1 MEKKP
6 SKALRNIA
14 IILMGLTTFMNL
26 VGGIGTVCAAF
37 ILEHQETLGVVGYG
51 WLYKIFMITTI
62 LIGIAGVWM
71 VVKMAKGGDKV
82 LRNALI
88 ILGLGTLV
96 GGVHYFSSMSIRGA
110 GAPANMK
117 FYFNAA
123 TLVVFILFTLPGIR
137 ERLDFSQK
145 GGDSEAMGGGIAA
158 IVSGL
163 LTLTTFAWAGPSH
176 TFHGHN
182 WVDDLD
188 LAVIFLGVSLLV
200 IGAGL
205 VGWAVKNSLVAFSQV
220 VESKKIEH

>member
-6 SKALRNIA
+6 SKALRVIA
-14 IILMGLTTFMNL
+14 IILMGLTAFMNL

-37 ILEHQETLGVVGYG
+37 IPKFSETLGIEGYA

-62 LIGIAGVWM
+62 LIGVGGVWG
-71 VVKMAKGGDKV
+71 VVRLGKGGVNVFK
-82 LRNALI
+82 NALLV
-88 ILGLGTLV
+88 LGLGTLL
-96 GGVHYFSSMSIRGA
+96 GGAHYITSMSVRGNA
-110 GAPANMK
+110 APANVK
-117 FYFNAA
+117 FYINIF
-123 TLVVFILFTLPGIR
+123 TLVVFLLFTLPGIR
-137 ERLDFSQK
+137 ERLDFSHK

-176 TFHGHN
+176 TFYGHN

-188 LAVIFLGVSLLV
+188 IAVIFLGVSLLV

-205 VGWAVKNSLVAFSQV
+205 VGWAVSQRLRESSRV
-220 VESKKIEH
+220 VTVDKSKV